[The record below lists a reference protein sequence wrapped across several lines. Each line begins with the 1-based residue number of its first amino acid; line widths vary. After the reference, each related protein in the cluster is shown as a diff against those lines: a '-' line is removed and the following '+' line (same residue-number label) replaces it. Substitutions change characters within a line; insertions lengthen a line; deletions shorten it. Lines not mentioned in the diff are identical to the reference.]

1 MSDAI
6 ELLGKSVPK
15 KGFTLF
21 DRFASTLLERD
32 AEKQDTNI
40 NEELLKEL
48 IMKYVGAERRLT
60 ELNTLKNKFLG
71 MAAHDLRNPLVSIRG
86 FAELLLEGELDEA
99 SVKEFL
105 EIILQSADDSL
116 GLINDLLDLSVIESG
131 KFDLDLK
138 ENDMTRLLEE
148 RALLMRHTASVK
160 GITIMVE
167 AENVPQAVFDRGKIG
182 QVIDNY
188 LSNGVKYSPANSAV
202 VAKISV
208 REGEIWVEVIDRGP
222 GIPPEERE
230 GLFGE
235 FHRTSVR
242 PTGGEK
248 STGLGLAIVR
258 RIVEAHHGR
267 VGVESKVGE
276 GSLFHFAIPVVQK

>member
-1 MSDAI
+1 MSGDI
-6 ELLGKSVPK
+6 ELLSKSVPK
-15 KGFTLF
+15 KGATLF
-21 DRFASTLLERD
+21 ERFATNLLERD
-32 AEKQDTNI
+32 AEKQDTAI

-48 IMKYVGAERRLT
+48 IMKYVSSERRLT

-86 FAELLLEGELDEA
+86 FADLLLEGGMDEA

-105 EIILQSADDSL
+105 EIIRQSADDSL

-131 KFDLDLK
+131 KLDLDLN
-138 ENDMTRLLEE
+138 ENDMPRLLEE
-148 RALLMRHTASVK
+148 RALLMRHAASKK
-160 GITIMVE
+160 GITIGVE
-167 AENVPQAVFDRGKIG
+167 AENIPQAVFDRGKIG

-188 LSNGVKYSPANSAV
+188 LSNAVKYSPVGSAA
-202 VAKISV
+202 VARVSV
-208 REGEIWVEVIDRGP
+208 RDEEIWVEVIDRGP
-222 GIPPEERE
+222 GIPPEELKC
-230 GLFGE
+230 LFGE
-235 FHRTSVR
+235 FHKTSVR

-248 STGLGLAIVR
+248 STGLGLAIAR

-276 GSLFHFAIPVVQK
+276 GSLFHFAIPVIQK

>member
-276 GSLFHFAIPVVQK
+276 G